1 MGDATQL
8 YIPIVTVVGMLS
20 GLLVIVWFAATK
32 STLIEIMREKIV
44 EIDKQLADRPTRNE
58 FTSILNTMEEVKKAI
73 EDLRKELANK

>member
-32 STLIEIMREKIV
+32 STLIDLMREKIK
-44 EIDKQLADRPTRNE
+44 EIDKQLADRPTRSE